1 MFNARQ
7 LLGLELSAQR
17 ITRIADVRVRNS
29 LATNLSDLLRYQKAK
44 AYCDSPFE
52 IRHQGGKKEIVPIN
66 GEWIGDDP
74 NGKHRA
80 ESMKLTIAD

>member
-17 ITRIADVRVRNS
+17 ICIGSGGWANIIEKFR
-29 LATNLSDLLRYQKAK
+29 KAK
-44 AYCDSPFE
+44 FYCDSPFE
-52 IRHQGGKKEIVPIN
+52 IRHPGGRKEIVPIG

-74 NGKHRA
+74 NGKHRT